1 MAASLLRPSLF
12 LGPAGHPPGNS
23 PAPRRAA
30 DLMPSCCRAMVG
42 RGPGSGRPIPA
53 GPPLQKPVV
62 SGAHGPRRSH
72 PDPFA
77 PKARRP
83 AAAAMAARDAPES
96 DAAELDAGVRGLW
109 ALRWTWVP
117 AGPLRSDRSRP
128 RAKLDR
134 GAGAQAGTRLFPP
147 GLSPPPRP
155 SPSGAGAASPP
166 AAPRGSAP
174 VTLPLAPRPP
184 LPRPLPLAPR
194 PRNPYL
200 ASDPA
205 PRVAPPPRPGRPVP
219 GGLEGS
225 GLG

>member
-1 MAASLLRPSLF
+1 MTAGLLRPSLF

-30 DLMPSCCRAMVG
+30 DLMPSRCRAMVG

-62 SGAHGPRRSH
+62 SRAHGPRRSH

-83 AAAAMAARDAPES
+83 AAAAAAMAARDAPES
-96 DAAELDAGVRGLW
+96 DAAELDAGARRLW
-109 ALRWTWVP
+109 ALRWAWVP

-134 GAGAQAGTRLFPP
+134 GPRAQGGTRLFSP
-147 GLSPPPRP
+147 GFSPPPRP
-155 SPSGAGAASPP
+155 SRSRQG
-166 AAPRGSAP
+166 PR
-174 VTLPLAPRPP
+174 VLPLRPE
-184 LPRPLPLAPR
+184 
-194 PRNPYL
+194 
-200 ASDPA
+200 
-205 PRVAPPPRPGRPVP
+205 APPP
-219 GGLEGS
+219 
-225 GLG
+225 